1 MTLYNLIASTDEVT
15 VVAEYTPEYR
25 DRGQSYQ
32 SEEALEKEFI
42 RLLVE
47 QGYEYLPIHSEDD
60 LIHNLR
66 SQLEKLNQFTFT
78 DNEWTRLFNESLAS
92 SNEGIVEKTRKIQE
106 DHIQVLKRDDG
117 SSKNVY
123 LIDKKNI
130 HNNRLQV
137 INQYEAEGKYKNR
150 YDVTILVNGFPLIH
164 IELKRRGVA
173 IREAFNQINRYQR
186 DSFWTS
192 HGLFEY
198 VQLFVISNGTHTK
211 YYSNTTRESHIQ
223 ELVAS
228 RRRQSKKTSNSFEF
242 TNYWADAGNKVI
254 PDLIDFTKTFFA
266 KHTILNILTKY
277 CVFTSEDL
285 LLVMRPY
292 QIAAT
297 ERILNRI
304 IVSSNYKQT
313 GTTDAGGYIWHT
325 TGSGKTLTSFKTAI
339 LATEIPDIDKVIFVV
354 DRKDLDYQTMKEYDR
369 FEKGAA
375 NGNSSTAV
383 LQRQLENRNQNG
395 GYENYK
401 IIVTT
406 IQKLDVFIK
415 KNKKHDIYKQ
425 HVVLIF
431 DECHRS
437 QFGQM
442 HRAIIKHFK
451 RYHIYGFTGTP
462 IFPSNAP
469 MGGNPG
475 FSTTG
480 QVFGEKLHTYTI
492 VDAIND
498 GNVLPFRIDFIN
510 TMKLPDHIE
519 DEDVYAIDRE
529 KALAAPER
537 IHEVVTYI
545 LDHFD
550 QKTKRQS
557 FYSMTAKWDEK
568 VKGSR
573 EWIEK
578 RESRIVAGFNS
589 IFSVASIPMAMKYY
603 QAFKEAIQAKNKD
616 LRIATI
622 YSFAPNEEEIGGLL
636 VDEDF
641 DAHLLDASSRDF
653 LEAAIRDYNQYFSTN
668 FDTSSDKFQNYYKD
682 LSLRVKNR
690 EIDILIVV
698 NMFLTG
704 FDATTLNTLWVDKN
718 LRQHGLLQAFSRTN
732 RILNS
737 VKTYGNIVCFRDLKE
752 ETDRAIALFGDKDA
766 GGIVLLRTYREY
778 YEGYDHGGRW
788 QTGYR
793 DLVGQLEGKYPLGQP
808 IIGERNQKDFIMLFG
823 KILKLR
829 NILTSFD
836 EFEDDRLLAGMDFQ
850 DYQSIYLDLYQDYRG
865 KRAVDKEDIND
876 DIIFELELV
885 RQIEVNID
893 YILIL
898 IAKYKESHCK
908 DKDILVT
915 IEKAINSSLELRS
928 KKDLIESF
936 IAQVN
941 VDTNVDEDWRA
952 YLEKSRER
960 DIQELI
966 SEENLKEEET
976 RRFVDNAFR
985 DGVMRTTGTD
995 IDRLMPPVSRFQSNQ
1010 RAIKKQT
1017 IIDKLLAFFEK
1028 YFGLG

>member
-1 MTLYNLIASTDEVT
+1 MTSYNLVASTDDVT
-15 VVAEYTPEYR
+15 VVAEYKPDFR
-25 DRGQSYQ
+25 DRGQGYQ

-42 RLLVE
+42 RLLME
-47 QGYEYLPIHSEDD
+47 QGYEYLLIRTEDD
-60 LIHNLR
+60 LIFNLR
-66 SQLEKLNQFTFT
+66 SQLEKLNQFEFT
-78 DNEWTRLFNESLAS
+78 DNEWSRFFQESLAS
-92 SNEGIVEKTRKIQE
+92 SNEGIVEKTRKVQE

-117 SSKNVY
+117 TSKNVY

-137 INQYEAEGKYKNR
+137 INQYEAEGSYKNR

-164 IELKRRGVA
+164 VELKRRGVA

-186 DSFWTS
+186 DSFWSS

-211 YYSNTTRESHIQ
+211 YYSNTTRESHIE

-228 RRRQSKKTSNSFEF
+228 RRGKSKKTSNSFEF
-242 TNYWADAGNKVI
+242 TNYWADASNKVI

-266 KHTILNILTKY
+266 KHTILNVLTKY
-277 CVFTSEDL
+277 CVFTSEDM

-304 IVSSNYKQT
+304 IVSSNYKKT

-375 NGNSSTAV
+375 NGNTSTAV
-383 LQRQLENRNQNG
+383 LQRQLENKNQHG
-395 GYENYK
+395 GYEDYK

-415 KNKKHDIYKQ
+415 KNYKHDIYNQ

-451 RYHIYGFTGTP
+451 RYHIFGFTGTP

-469 MGGNPG
+469 LGGNPA
-475 FSTTG
+475 FSTTE

-519 DEDVYAIDRE
+519 DEEVYAIDRE
-529 KALAAPER
+529 RALAAPER
-537 IHEVVTYI
+537 IAEVVTYI

-557 FYSMTAKWDEK
+557 FYPMTAKWDEK
-568 VKGSR
+568 VKGSQ
-573 EWIEK
+573 EWTEK
-578 RESRIVAGFNS
+578 REKRIVAGFNS
-589 IFSVASIPMAMKYY
+589 IFAVASIPVAMKYY
-603 QAFKEAIQAKNKD
+603 QAFKEAIQERNND
-616 LRIATI
+616 LKIATI

-636 VDEDF
+636 VDEE
-641 DAHLLDASSRDF
+641 LDASCLDQSSRDF
-653 LEAAIRDYNQYFSTN
+653 LEYAIQDYNQLFATN

-682 LSLRVKNR
+682 LSQRVRNR

-737 VKTYGNIVCFRDLKE
+737 VKTFGNIVCFRDLKE

-778 YEGYDHGGRW
+778 YEGYEQEGHW

-793 DLVGQLEGKYPLGQP
+793 DLVGRLENNYPLGQA
-808 IIGERNQKDFIMLFG
+808 ILGESKQKDFIKVFG
-823 KILKLR
+823 KILKIR

-836 EFEDDRLLAGMDFQ
+836 EFENDHLLSDRDLQ
-850 DYQSIYLDLYQDYRG
+850 DYQSIYLDLYQEIRG
-865 KRAVDKEDIND
+865 KQAVDKEDIND

-898 IAKYKESHCK
+898 VAKYKDSNCQ
-908 DKDILVT
+908 DKDILTT
-915 IEKAINSSLELRS
+915 IDKAINSSLELRS
-928 KKDLIESF
+928 KKDLIANF

-941 VDTNVDEDWRA
+941 VDTNVDEDWKA
-952 YLEKSRER
+952 YLEESKERE
-960 DIQELI
+960 IQTLI
-966 SEENLKEEET
+966 SAENLKEAET

-985 DGVMRTTGTD
+985 DGIMRTTGTD
-995 IDRLMPPVSRFQSNQ
+995 IDRLMPPVSRFASNQ

-1017 IIDKLLAFFEK
+1017 IIDKLLAFFER